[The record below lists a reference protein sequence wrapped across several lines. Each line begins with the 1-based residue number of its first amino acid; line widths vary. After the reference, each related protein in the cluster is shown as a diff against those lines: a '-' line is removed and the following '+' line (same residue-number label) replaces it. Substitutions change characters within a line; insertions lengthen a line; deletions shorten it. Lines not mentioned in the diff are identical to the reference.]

1 MANAT
6 LIALGISGVALLAL
20 ASGGKK
26 KTSGNPL
33 ETIQGLPTGGYDSV
47 KTYYDKMRPQVG
59 WGDSTHLLPTKNA
72 EFTWNAQ
79 KAEFSKRFKEAA
91 AFALDHPELTGVGND
106 GVRGKFGAAP
116 DKFSK
121 QSFLVYRPI
130 NTMGRVVDGII
141 KHGFNYGNYPVP
153 WGWSLTDEYG
163 RPYEGWGYGGNPFKT
178 VLAIAQQVLPLI
190 PGMGTAAS
198 ASLAAAIAL
207 GQGKSLKDATLAAA
221 RASLP
226 PGAQIAFDAGVG
238 VASGQPVDQ
247 VAINALDAQ
256 YPGARAAYE
265 QGKKLA

>member
-1 MANAT
+1 MNINI
-6 LIALGISGVALLAL
+6 IALGIGGVALLAL

-26 KTSGNPL
+26 KASGNPL
-33 ETIQGLPTGGYDSV
+33 DTIQGLPTGGYDSV

-59 WGDSTHLLPTKNA
+59 WGNSTHLLPTKNA

-79 KAEFSKRFKEAA
+79 KAEFTKRNRTAA
-91 AFALDHPELTGVGND
+91 TFALAHPELTGVGND
-106 GVRGKFGAAP
+106 GVRGKFGASP

-121 QSFLVYRPI
+121 QSFLVYRPL
-130 NTMGRVVDGII
+130 NTMGRVVDGKIV
-141 KHGFNYGNYPVP
+141 YGVQFQNNVIP
-153 WGWSLTDEYG
+153 WGWALTDEYG
-163 RPYEGWGYGGNPFKT
+163 RAYEGWGYGGDPFKT

-226 PGAQIAFDAGVG
+226 PGAQLAFDAGVG
-238 VASGQPVDQ
+238 VASGQPIDQ
-247 VAINALDAQ
+247 AAISALDKQ

-265 QGKKLA
+265 TGKALT